1 MHAYT
6 FFSTVILCHLSEEG
20 IQIILTLHS
29 EDILKIFFLMYILRC
44 SYSVIEGDLIIRKPS
59 NLASGLKITA
69 QHTILHD
76 SKPVSLRTS
85 HADRIPSY
93 NCSEKFPTM
102 HTNIQMKE
110 NKLLSL

>member
-29 EDILKIFFLMYILRC
+29 EDILKIFFFYVYFTLQLFSDRGRSDYKKAKQPGQWTED
-44 SYSVIEGDLIIRKPS
+44 YSSAHHTAWQQASIIED
-59 NLASGLKITA
+59 
-69 QHTILHD
+69 
-76 SKPVSLRTS
+76 S

-93 NCSEKFPTM
+93 NSSENFPTM

>member
-76 SKPVSLRTS
+76 SKPVSLRTPMQTEFLPITAVKIS
-85 HADRIPSY
+85 PPCTQIY
-93 NCSEKFPTM
+93 K
-102 HTNIQMKE
+102 
-110 NKLLSL
+110 